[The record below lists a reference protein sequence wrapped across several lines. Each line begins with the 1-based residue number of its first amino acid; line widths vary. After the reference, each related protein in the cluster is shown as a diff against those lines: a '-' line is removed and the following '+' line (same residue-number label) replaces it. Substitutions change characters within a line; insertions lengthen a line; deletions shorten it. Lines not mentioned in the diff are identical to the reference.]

1 MWDSPASEPPST
13 FNVVMTQAAALEQ
26 FVAAHDR
33 YLALDEVRT
42 SCNRPAEREQMHIA
56 IMKAY
61 LEVQYRAKMIAGL
74 QYADGNDY
82 AEVN

>member
-1 MWDSPASEPPST
+1 
-13 FNVVMTQAAALEQ
+13 MTAATALAK
-26 FVAAHDR
+26 FLDAHDR

-42 SCNRPAEREQMHIA
+42 TCQRPAEREQMHIE
-56 IMKAY
+56 ILKAY

-74 QYADGNDY
+74 QYADGNSY